1 MHALVTGGGGF
12 LGRAITE
19 QLLARGDQVTILSR
33 GRYPEVEALGAA
45 GVQCDLSAP
54 GPELAEVL
62 AQVDVVF
69 HVASKTGVWGSRAS
83 FFQANV
89 EGTKNLLSAA
99 RKAGVRRFVYTSSPS
114 ATFDGGDAE
123 GKTEA
128 EAPYPEHF
136 EAPYPESKAVAEK
149 FVLDQNSDE
158 LATTALRP
166 HLIWGP
172 RDPHIL
178 PRLISRRKQGRLMR
192 IGDGTNK
199 VGITFIDNAAV
210 AHLQAADVLAPGA
223 ANAGK
228 AYFITDPEP
237 VSLWPW
243 IDGFLQSVGVPAIS
257 RGVSPGFALLAAIGL
272 PRLKLGP
279 QLSGVAALLAA
290 GWLVWQ
296 TVGVPS
302 DPTWLPVV
310 DEKCPQRWLRP
321 PNPDAMGLPELADH
335 VRTTG
340 AQTLRLVDPPELPC
354 AVQTTHPWANHL
366 DPYLRREGLEVQV
379 VDTAEADVVV
389 TFLPASLAAPAD
401 TLLPSL
407 GLVMRLSGRP

>member
-33 GRYPEVEALGAA
+33 GRYLEVEALGAA

-257 RGVSPGFALLAAIGL
+257 RGVSPGFALFMGGMLEWVWRTFG
-272 PRLKLGP
+272 
-279 QLSGVAALLAA
+279 LSGEPPMTRFVAAEMATSHWYDLSAARSDFGYAPIVGPEDGLARAADYFKAELAA
-290 GWLVWQ
+290 G
-296 TVGVPS
+296 
-302 DPTWLPVV
+302 
-310 DEKCPQRWLRP
+310 
-321 PNPDAMGLPELADH
+321 
-335 VRTTG
+335 
-340 AQTLRLVDPPELPC
+340 RL
-354 AVQTTHPWANHL
+354 
-366 DPYLRREGLEVQV
+366 
-379 VDTAEADVVV
+379 
-389 TFLPASLAAPAD
+389 
-401 TLLPSL
+401 
-407 GLVMRLSGRP
+407 

>member
-19 QLLARGDQVTILSR
+19 QLLARGDRVTILSR

-45 GVQCDLSAP
+45 GVQCDLSSP

-69 HVASKTGVWGSRAS
+69 HVASKTGVWGSRES

-89 EGTKNLLSAA
+89 TGTQNLVVAA
-99 RKAGVRRFVYTSSPS
+99 KKAGVKRFVYTSSPS

-123 GKTEA
+123 GKTEG
-128 EAPYPEHF
+128 EAPYPDHF

-149 FVLDQNSDE
+149 FVLEQNTGE
-158 LATTALRP
+158 FYTTALRP

-192 IGDGTNK
+192 IGDGSNK

-210 AHLQAADVLAPGA
+210 ADLQAADTLASGA

-228 AYFITDPEP
+228 AYFITDLEP
-237 VSLWPW
+237 VLLWPW
-243 IDGFLQSVGVPAIS
+243 IDGFLKMVDVPPIS
-257 RGVSPGFALLAAIGL
+257 RSVSPGVALFMGGL
-272 PRLKLGP
+272 LEWIWRIFGRAGEPPMTRF
-279 QLSGVAALLAA
+279 VAAEMATSHWYDL
-290 GWLVWQ
+290 
-296 TVGVPS
+296 
-302 DPTWLPVV
+302 
-310 DEKCPQRWLRP
+310 
-321 PNPDAMGLPELADH
+321 
-335 VRTTG
+335 TG
-340 AQTLRLVDPPELPC
+340 ARTDFGYTPLVGPD
-354 AVQTTHPWANHL
+354 
-366 DPYLRREGLEVQV
+366 EGLERAAAFFK
-379 VDTAEADVVV
+379 AEQ
-389 TFLPASLAAPAD
+389 AA
-401 TLLPSL
+401 
-407 GLVMRLSGRP
+407 GRL